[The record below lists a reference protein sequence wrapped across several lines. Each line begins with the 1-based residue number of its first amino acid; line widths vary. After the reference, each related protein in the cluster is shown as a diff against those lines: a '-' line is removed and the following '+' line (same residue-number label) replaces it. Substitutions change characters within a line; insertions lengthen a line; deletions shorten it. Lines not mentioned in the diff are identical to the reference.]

1 MNTKL
6 EFLEEE
12 IRRTY
17 RVLNAENA
25 ELQNLADITH
35 WFNDKQISE
44 SDFDYLKILNSI
56 IYKNRITKF

>member
-25 ELQNLADITH
+25 ELQNLVDINH